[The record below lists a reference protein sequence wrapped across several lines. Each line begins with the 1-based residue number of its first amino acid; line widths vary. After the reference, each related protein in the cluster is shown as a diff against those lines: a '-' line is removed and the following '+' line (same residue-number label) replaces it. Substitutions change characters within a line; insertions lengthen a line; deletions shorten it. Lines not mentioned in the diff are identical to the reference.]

1 MQNNCKVTFTSP
13 QVPFYLLPM
22 HPPLHVLVP
31 LTINKSHSR
40 RVELLLVVLRA
51 LPAQCEIWVLNK
63 DDPLF
68 SFLNIEMTPIFVFSW
83 YMDGS
88 RFVDKLAHL
97 AVPTFSPRPLHPL
110 RVRWRI
116 RNNLFTCRDMVTRFI
131 RDGYIM
137 KHSTMGTLC
146 TCHVSLTSSI
156 VEDAQLFVHVICCTL
171 CKSVI
176 IQYMY
181 MACKYESEQKLYIGA
196 GNILLNG

>member
-13 QVPFYLLPM
+13 QVIFYLLPM

-68 SFLNIEMTPIFVFSW
+68 SFLSIEMTPIFVFSW

-88 RFVDKLAHL
+88 RFVYKLAHL
-97 AVPTFSPRPLHPL
+97 YLLLAQDTPSPEVPSIKTFIIGPISQH
-110 RVRWRI
+110 WI
-116 RNNLFTCRDMVTRFI
+116 I
-131 RDGYIM
+131 IM
-137 KHSTMGTLC
+137 NKILYTL
-146 TCHVSLTSSI
+146 
-156 VEDAQLFVHVICCTL
+156 
-171 CKSVI
+171 
-176 IQYMY
+176 YP
-181 MACKYESEQKLYIGA
+181 
-196 GNILLNG
+196 

>member
-1 MQNNCKVTFTSP
+1 MAQYLKIFVLSYSII
-13 QVPFYLLPM
+13 VPNVKFLSLCARFFRIPLPLLPM

-68 SFLNIEMTPIFVFSW
+68 SFLSIEMTPIFVFSW

-97 AVPTFSPRPLHPL
+97 YLLLAQDPPRGYIRRLEPFCSSGSDRWDFKLHSKFSVKLADFMTLLTTYHRPLQVQSASAILSHPVAL
-110 RVRWRI
+110 GSYYDHQAEE
-116 RNNLFTCRDMVTRFI
+116 LP
-131 RDGYIM
+131 
-137 KHSTMGTLC
+137 
-146 TCHVSLTSSI
+146 
-156 VEDAQLFVHVICCTL
+156 
-171 CKSVI
+171 
-176 IQYMY
+176 
-181 MACKYESEQKLYIGA
+181 
-196 GNILLNG
+196 GNGHNATVL